1 MVDVTGIPERM
12 LRIVPDPEKT
22 EASGITRSMI
32 ESALTTANVTPGSMT
47 VREGYY
53 EYNVSVANRLRTPE
67 DVADIYIRHG
77 ERLIRLGDIAR
88 VELVEREPDGISE
101 YGANAPSPS
110 PSSSKT
116 RRTSTSWKQTLS
128 QMIERMES
136 EYPEISFSVTRN
148 QTELLDYSISNL
160 VQNLILGLILVFLLT
175 ALFLG
180 DLRTPFVIGISIVTA
195 LVLTFLLFYLSTSL
209 STSYPSRGLSSPS
222 A

>member
-1 MVDVTGIPERM
+1 MNSLPRDMQRPKVIKASATDIPVLYLSMTQRGGESEAGFLELARVADNSVRHRLEQLPEVAMVDVTGIPERM

-101 YGANAPSPS
+101 YGGKRAVTLAVIKQNEENID
-110 PSSSKT
+110 KL
-116 RRTSTSWKQTLS
+116 KQTLS

-148 QTELLDYSISNL
+148 QT
-160 VQNLILGLILVFLLT
+160 
-175 ALFLG
+175 
-180 DLRTPFVIGISIVTA
+180 
-195 LVLTFLLFYLSTSL
+195 
-209 STSYPSRGLSSPS
+209 
-222 A
+222 